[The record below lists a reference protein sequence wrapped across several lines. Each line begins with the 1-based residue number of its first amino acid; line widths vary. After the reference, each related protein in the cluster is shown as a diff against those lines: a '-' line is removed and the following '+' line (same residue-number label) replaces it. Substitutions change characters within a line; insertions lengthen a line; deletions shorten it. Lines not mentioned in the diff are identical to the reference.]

1 MREVRYDPYQM
12 SSISDALRREG
23 LKMVEF
29 PQTDG
34 NLTEAT
40 TNLLD
45 LLNTRGMQMYEAV
58 DLREHA
64 LNAVVSENSR
74 GGLKFD
80 KKKSSQ
86 DRRCRCPELRGSER
100 DRDG

>member
-1 MREVRYDPYQM
+1 
-12 SSISDALRREG
+12 
-23 LKMVEF
+23 MVEF

-45 LLNTRGMQMYEAV
+45 LLNTRGLQMYEAV

-64 LNAVVSENSR
+64 LNAVVSENNR
-74 GGLKFD
+74 WPQVRQEKVEP
-80 KKKSSQ
+80 Q
-86 DRRCRCPELRGSER
+86 DRRSRCPELRRSER